1 MSLQKFTDEELKKSK
16 RIFKSATPKYDVT
29 WYVKWVSS
37 VLIVLAMSMRGIE
50 GLQLY
55 DLCLSIVGVLGWLF
69 VGIRWRDRALVGL
82 NAIGLFFLLRNYI
95 ETVLL

>member
-1 MSLQKFTDEELKKSK
+1 MKNKFDPKEIQNSN

-37 VLIVLAMSMRGIE
+37 VLIVIAMSMRGLE
-50 GLQLY
+50 GLQIY
-55 DLCLSIVGVLGWLF
+55 DLSLSIVGVGGWLY
-69 VGIRWRDRALVGL
+69 VGIKWRDRALVGL

-95 ETVLL
+95 EAVLL